1 MANKS
6 LKKAAILFSILL
18 LPSLLYLLLNTG
30 SNNFT
35 PLPILGPRQPIT
47 VIENG
52 EEVTDT
58 LYHTIPEFSF
68 TNQFGKTINSKDVE
82 GKIYV
87 ADFFFTSCP
96 TICPQMAT
104 HMLQIQNRFAD
115 RDDFL
120 LLSHTIDPKN
130 DDVERLKE
138 YGEKVHAE
146 KGFWHLLT
154 GEKDSI
160 YKIAMEGYFVSA
172 MKDDSAPGGYLHSGQ
187 FVLVDKK
194 GRIRGLFD
202 GTSTSDVN
210 NLYDAVEI
218 LYREEFAPQK

>member
-1 MANKS
+1 MKKNT

-30 SNNFT
+30 NNNFT
-35 PLPILGPRQPIT
+35 PLPVLGPKQAISN
-47 VIENG
+47 IENG

-58 LYHTIPEFSF
+58 IYHTIPDFSF
-68 TNQFGKTINSKDVE
+68 TNQYGRIVSNEDVD

-96 TICPQMAT
+96 TICPKMAT
-104 HMLQIQNRFAD
+104 HMLQIQKRFGD
-115 RDDFL
+115 REDFA
-120 LLSHTIDPKN
+120 LLSYTIDPKN
-130 DDVERLKE
+130 DDVKRLNEYAKE
-138 YGEKVHAE
+138 VHAQ

-160 YKIAMEGYFVSA
+160 YKIAREGYFASA

-187 FVLVDKK
+187 FILIDKK
-194 GRIRGLFD
+194 GR
-202 GTSTSDVN
+202 
-210 NLYDAVEI
+210 
-218 LYREEFAPQK
+218 